1 VITKSFTQ
9 RLKQPF
15 LLSDRLLSNLL
26 LNNLTGRHASLVD
39 RIWWAR
45 ARAGLE
51 IEKIARMPRVICL
64 AK

>member
-1 VITKSFTQ
+1 MKRF
-9 RLKQPF
+9 KQPF
-15 LLSDRLLSNLL
+15 LVSDRLLSNRLLSNLL

-45 ARAGLE
+45 ARTGLE